1 MQIFACLLVSR
12 FVRNIATVC
21 KFKGIRHHFKHI
33 TAYQKAIV
41 VNFKKTEH
49 RVLVMPN
56 TR

>member
-12 FVRNIATVC
+12 FARNIATVC

-56 TR
+56 KR